1 MSLQT
6 VIQHF
11 KVKFKKKNPLTYVD
25 ILWTDGNADTFD
37 ILLTVY
43 HYVSQ

>member
-1 MSLQT
+1 VCLCQDFYSDLC
-6 VIQHF
+6 VH
-11 KVKFKKKNPLTYVD
+11 KKFLSINGDYVESD
-25 ILWTDGNADTFD
+25 MDFD